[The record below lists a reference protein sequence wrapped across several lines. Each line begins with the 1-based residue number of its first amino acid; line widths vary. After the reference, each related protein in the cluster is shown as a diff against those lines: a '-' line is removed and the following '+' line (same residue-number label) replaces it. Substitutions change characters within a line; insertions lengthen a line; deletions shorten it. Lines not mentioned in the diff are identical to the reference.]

1 MRFNQIIKVCGDVDY
16 EENRT
21 GFYGER
27 DQGTGVESIRSS
39 RIREYHVFPAFKI
52 AAVQANQAGH
62 IPMEIFVQTGFYL
75 ELIGQE
81 TPKRCLERWWKTY
94 ASSGEAGLLEERR
107 GREAQKDRL
116 VVSYRLRKS
125 SVLPRLVS
133 SFWKPRMNS

>member
-1 MRFNQIIKVCGDVDY
+1 MKKIGRVFTEKEIKVLESNPSVLRVS
-16 EENRT
+16 ENIT
-21 GFYGER
+21 Y
-27 DQGTGVESIRSS
+27 S
-39 RIREYHVFPAFKI
+39 PAFKI

-62 IPMEIFVQTGFYL
+62 TPMEIFVQTGFYL

-81 TPKRCLERWWKTY
+81 TPKRCLERWRKTY